1 MQAKFAI
8 YSDKFPVWAAESNAM
23 LQYTLW
29 VALEAEGLGA
39 NLQHYNP
46 IIDEKVAAE
55 WKLPASWTLKSQL
68 VFGGKTGEAG
78 DKAYQPLEERVKVFG
93 A

>member
-1 MQAKFAI
+1 MFFEDETVVDGMKQKFSLYA
-8 YSDKFPVWAAESNAM
+8 DKFPVWALQSDAM

-46 IIDEKVAAE
+46 IIDERVAAQ
-55 WKLPASWTLKSQL
+55 WNLPSGCQVNEIVPRWMVSRW
-68 VFGGKTGEAG
+68 
-78 DKAYQPLEERVKVFG
+78 P
-93 A
+93 

>member
-1 MQAKFAI
+1 MQESFPS
-8 YSDKFPVWAAESNAM
+8 YSDKFPTWATQSDAM

-29 VALEAEGLGA
+29 VALEAEGLGV
-39 NLQHYNP
+39 NIQHYNP

-55 WKLPASWTLKSQL
+55 WKLPHNWKLNATLL
-68 VFGGKTGEAG
+68 VGGRAGEPG
-78 DKAYQPLEERVKVFG
+78 PRDYKPLEERYRVFG